1 MNSIM
6 QKPKIV
12 LKNGK
17 PQSVIL
23 SVDVYERLLELVE
36 DKQDLLELKRIKKQ
50 GVSFKELSNVL

>member
-1 MNSIM
+1 MNIAT

-17 PQSVIL
+17 PQSVVL
-23 SVDVYERLLELVE
+23 SIDMYERLLELVE
-36 DKQDLLELKRIKKQ
+36 DKQDLLEVRRIKKQ